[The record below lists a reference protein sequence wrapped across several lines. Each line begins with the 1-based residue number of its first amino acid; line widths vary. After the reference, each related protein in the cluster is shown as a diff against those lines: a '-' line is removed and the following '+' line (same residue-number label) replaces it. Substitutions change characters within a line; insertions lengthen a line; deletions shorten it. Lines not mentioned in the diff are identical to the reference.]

1 MFWKRPNYRDGKLIN
16 GCQEPEVEEGSDD
29 KWTARSCFIFS
40 WGDGIVLSPDSGS
53 SYTNLHMT

>member
-1 MFWKRPNYRDGKLIN
+1 M
-16 GCQEPEVEEGSDD
+16 EEGSDD

>member
-1 MFWKRPNYRDGKLIN
+1 M
-16 GCQEPEVEEGSDD
+16 V
-29 KWTARSCFIFS
+29 ARSQRWRKALTTNGQQEVVLFFS